1 MYNPRSLPPPL
12 FESSTMAPGALFF
25 PVAAS
30 QVTGE
35 RNEIDLETLPENTP
49 DEVSSND
56 QNDIENV
63 GEASSDDVEYVGE
76 DATED
81 SPDPDNPPRRR
92 RYSSATAFST
102 FSKSFTLVEQP
113 TWFQGVKYFVFPPK
127 NDVESFLPHYRYTPV
142 ISGFLVPF
150 SILLQIPGLT
160 EHWYIRTENHHVAQ
174 YRSNPLLLDVGL
186 GISLACAVI
195 ANLCLITRFLEVRVK
210 TMTIFCAAF
219 LTIHGKR
226 NPIGITGVIG

>member
-1 MYNPRSLPPPL
+1 
-12 FESSTMAPGALFF
+12 MASGAHFF

-30 QVTGE
+30 QETGE
-35 RNEIDLETLPENTP
+35 TNEIDQETLPENTL
-49 DEVSSND
+49 DEVPSNN

-63 GEASSDDVEYVGE
+63 GKSSSEDVGYVGE

-81 SPDPDNPPRRR
+81 SPDLNNPPRRR

-113 TWFQGVKYFVFPPK
+113 TWFQDVKYFVFPPK

-160 EHWYIRTENHHVAQ
+160 EHWYIYNENHHVVQ
-174 YRSNPLLLDVGL
+174 YRSNPLFLDVSL

-226 NPIGITGVIG
+226 NSIGIACVWLIE